1 MTRDHRLQTL
11 LDALN
16 RYIDNMPP
24 EGSTEHARFTALW
37 TELLDY
43 RPVVPDR
50 RKARVEPA
58 ALEPE
63 ALNRGFGRRM
73 RSDPAPETSRRHP
86 MGGYADPVRRD
97 R

>member
-24 EGSTEHARFTALW
+24 EGSTDHARFTALW
-37 TELLDY
+37 TELLAY
-43 RPVVPDR
+43 RPVAPDT
-50 RKARVEPA
+50 RKARVEPV
-58 ALEPE
+58 ALGPE
-63 ALNRGFGRRM
+63 ALDRGFGRRT
-73 RSDPAPETSRRHP
+73 RGDPSAETLHRRAT
-86 MGGYADPVRRD
+86 GGHADPIRRD